1 MIGGAGNAAWLDPD
15 FMDEDDIY
23 DMYGSDDDDS
33 YDFDDMETKTF
44 LTLQDSSVIQRLS
57 FRSDNKIRYAK
68 KILF

>member
-1 MIGGAGNAAWLDPD
+1 MIGGAGNAAWLNPE

-57 FRSDNKIRYAK
+57 FRSDNKIR
-68 KILF
+68 